1 MWQSKIVREAPA
13 RSLNDNST
21 AIDQREAAAAV
32 KELAEIRSILEDKYR
47 QRQAAK
53 QAAANTPSSP

>member
-1 MWQSKIVREAPA
+1 
-13 RSLNDNST
+13 
-21 AIDQREAAAAV
+21 V

-53 QAAANTPSSP
+53 QAAAAAKTPSP